1 MLRGKWLVQSFS
13 CDEWPRSRQCIH
25 LELTQLRKE
34 NKIIRDEGD
43 KLIQQRREYNVINA
57 RIQLDNDDI
66 QQAYV
71 IKIQQEQKYNEELNK
86 KLEKCQKL
94 LEEEEEQFKKASEDY
109 MKLR

>member
-1 MLRGKWLVQSFS
+1 MEEL
-13 CDEWPRSRQCIH
+13 
-25 LELTQLRKE
+25 LTQLRKE

-57 RIQLDNDDI
+57 RIQLDTDDI

-86 KLEKCQKL
+86 NLEKCQKL

>member
-1 MLRGKWLVQSFS
+1 MYFYMEEL
-13 CDEWPRSRQCIH
+13 
-25 LELTQLRKE
+25 LTQLRKE

-57 RIQLDNDDI
+57 RIQLDTDDI

-86 KLEKCQKL
+86 NLEKCQKL